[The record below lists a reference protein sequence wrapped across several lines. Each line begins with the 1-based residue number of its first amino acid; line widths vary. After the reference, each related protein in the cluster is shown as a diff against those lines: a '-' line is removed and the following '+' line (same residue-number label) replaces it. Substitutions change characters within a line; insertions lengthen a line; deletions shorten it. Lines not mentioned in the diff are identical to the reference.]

1 MPNTFELIASVTVGA
16 GGAASMDFTSIP
28 STYTD
33 LMLQIS
39 ARGTRSNSGSQTVSL
54 RFNSDSGAN
63 YSNRRVYGDATTAA
77 SDNASGDTYGTAGY
91 VSKAFN
97 TANTFGS
104 CDIYIPNYAGGVSKT
119 YSSDGVEETN
129 ATLAYASFVKG
140 LWSGTS
146 AITAISLY
154 ASNGSFNWE
163 QYSTAHLYGIKNS

>member
-1 MPNTFELIASVTVGA
+1 MANTFELIASVTVGS

-28 STYTD
+28 ATYTD
-33 LMLQIS
+33 LILKIS

-54 RFNSDSGAN
+54 RFNSDGGAN
-63 YSNRRVYGDATTAA
+63 YSNRRTYGDGTTAA
-77 SDNASGDTYGTAGY
+77 SDSGSGDTYGTAGY
-91 VSKAFN
+91 VSKAYD
-97 TANTFGS
+97 TANTFGT
-104 CDIYIPNYAGGVSKT
+104 CEIYIPNYAGSISKT

-129 ATLAYASFVKG
+129 GTLSYASIVG
-140 LWSGTS
+140 GRWSGTS